1 MCCWTDPHCNS
12 IEMMST
18 ENTSLLPLFNPQL
31 IYFYHSKSINF
42 LFRIVIVEILVMQ
55 MIVRYNPNR
64 IKYLLYF
71 WRTCHCWPNKV
82 KVILYFFLLESESAS
97 AFSSEA
103 SQRDWLALAS
113 SLESSFCNSL
123 AEAAAAIGVIAINTI
138 IVDDVIQILIE
149 YYNLCRSVDN
159 YRLLSNISNIL
170 NFWHFFL

>member
-1 MCCWTDPHCNS
+1 MCRWTDPHCNS

-42 LFRIVIVEILVMQ
+42 LFRILIVEILVMQ
-55 MIVRYNPNR
+55 MIVRCNPNR
-64 IKYLLYF
+64 IRYLLYF
-71 WRTCHCWPNKV
+71 WSTCHCWPNKV
-82 KVILYFFLLESESAS
+82 KVIPYFVLESESAS

-113 SLESSFCNSL
+113 SLESRFCNSL

-138 IVDDVIQILIE
+138 IVDDVIQILIAHKGHSLH
-149 YYNLCRSVDN
+149 YNSV
-159 YRLLSNISNIL
+159 
-170 NFWHFFL
+170 FVFF